1 MKRLLLVLLVVA
13 LGNLAYAT
21 PTLPSCPD
29 GVSMATYI
37 STYSGGCI
45 IGDKEFSGF
54 NYTPSGTTASQVA
67 ASAVTVDTVGPAVTG
82 ASILGPNIGLQFNAP
97 WTASGSGITSDA
109 SISFIVSV
117 LSGASIIE
125 DFGLG
130 QTSGIT
136 GTGTASIVEDG
147 CGPAPCTPVGG
158 GLGGGVITLDS
169 TSTNIGQAE
178 TFFTPFQSSV
188 EVSKD
193 IDVSSG
199 SAGFASLS
207 VAQDTFSQVPE
218 PASIALFG
226 SNRNRASQDQRLRR

>member
-21 PTLPSCPD
+21 TLPSCPTD
-29 GVSMATYI
+29 TSMATYVA
-37 STYSGGCI
+37 TYSGGCI

-54 NYTPSGTTASQVA
+54 TYTANGTNPVASSSVY
-67 ASAVTVDTVGPAVTG
+67 VNTV
-82 ASILGPNIGLQFNAP
+82 LGPNIGLQFNAP
-97 WTASGSGITSDA
+97 WDASGDGQSSDA
-109 SISFIVSV
+109 SIGFIVTV

-130 QTSGIT
+130 QTAGIE
-136 GTGTASIVEDG
+136 GTGSASIAENG
-147 CGPAPCTPVGG
+147 CGDAPCSPVGG
-158 GLGGGVITLDS
+158 PIAVLTFDS
-169 TSTNIGQAE
+169 TTNGDTGQAE
-178 TFFTPFQSSV
+178 TFFTPFLSSV

-193 IDVSSG
+193 ISVSSG
-199 SAGFASLS
+199 SDGLATLS

-226 SNRNRASQDQRLRR
+226 SGLLGLAGFARRRFLK